1 MRESTAPVL
10 VLGSMLSI
18 HFGLAV
24 GKQLFDTVGPMGV
37 VALRLGLAALLLLLI
52 HRPALPRTRA
62 DVLLVLAFGT
72 SIAGMNLVYPALR
85 YLPLGTASALQ
96 LIGPVTLALLASRR
110 TADLALAALAG
121 LGVWLF
127 HLPGGAGLPLP
138 GVLLALA
145 SGASMACY
153 LLLSRQAGA
162 RSAGG
167 APLAPAVAWS
177 AVLTVP
183 FGAAESGTA
192 LLGTRALA
200 VGALVAVF
208 ATVLPY
214 SLEMAALRR
223 IPPRTVGVLQSL
235 EPVSAGLAGAVLL
248 SEHLVPVQWL
258 ALGCVGAA
266 SSGTVLRVRGRRR
279 GRPADARAAGEIPA
293 GRARAAPARTG
304 PGGAARRVP
313 GPVPPQSGTRAA
325 RGGAPGLHGRA
336 GHPAG
341 RAGPARGSAGA
352 GHPGLVPHR
361 LRGLPDDAV
370 GTEDQEPV
378 E

>member
-138 GVLLALA
+138 GV
-145 SGASMACY
+145 
-153 LLLSRQAGA
+153 
-162 RSAGG
+162 
-167 APLAPAVAWS
+167 
-177 AVLTVP
+177 
-183 FGAAESGTA
+183 
-192 LLGTRALA
+192 
-200 VGALVAVF
+200 
-208 ATVLPY
+208 
-214 SLEMAALRR
+214 
-223 IPPRTVGVLQSL
+223 
-235 EPVSAGLAGAVLL
+235 
-248 SEHLVPVQWL
+248 
-258 ALGCVGAA
+258 
-266 SSGTVLRVRGRRR
+266 
-279 GRPADARAAGEIPA
+279 
-293 GRARAAPARTG
+293 
-304 PGGAARRVP
+304 
-313 GPVPPQSGTRAA
+313 
-325 RGGAPGLHGRA
+325 
-336 GHPAG
+336 
-341 RAGPARGSAGA
+341 
-352 GHPGLVPHR
+352 
-361 LRGLPDDAV
+361 
-370 GTEDQEPV
+370 
-378 E
+378 